1 MVYEVE
7 VAHGKRDRKMPL
19 ALKRSF
25 IITSKAA
32 DTALGVWQSK
42 AQNLLPYQ
50 RLPPV
55 LSIKIHQ
62 YSSLFVNFC
71 PLSVKHCIFS
81 VTLNE
86 NIWP

>member
-1 MVYEVE
+1 MYEAE
-7 VAHGKRDRKMPL
+7 VSHGKRDRKMPL
-19 ALKRSF
+19 ALKRLF

-32 DTALGVWQSK
+32 DTALCVWQSK

-62 YSSLFVNFC
+62 YPSLFDNFC
-71 PLSVKHCIFS
+71 PLSVKRRIFS